1 MPNWKRIVVGDAFRL
16 PSRDFNY
23 YRDFFL
29 FWPFLIFTILGL
41 VNLITP
47 DHAHTALGMKCLA
60 LGALAILLARER
72 LILFLGALGFCAIR
86 FLIVLLITGDW
97 SALLALLATA
107 IPVIWSVFVLSDYKP
122 SYEWSNK
129 LSVIDVV
136 LSVSSLGFTLVVFS
150 WIQR

>member
-1 MPNWKRIVVGDAFRL
+1 
-16 PSRDFNY
+16 
-23 YRDFFL
+23 
-29 FWPFLIFTILGL
+29 
-41 VNLITP
+41 
-47 DHAHTALGMKCLA
+47 MKCLA